1 MKLNKNTSDIQDS
14 LAFYCRS
21 GIETPIPLSRPENLH
36 HYRRLVFNV
45 VLNTMTQAYPIAYKA
60 LGSEDFKNLV
70 HDFFL
75 NHDSQTPQ
83 VWKLPFEFYEYIVTN
98 KFSEKLKMPF
108 LDDLLLFEWIEIE
121 VHTMPDISP
130 SRFQKEGNMFTDIL
144 ILNQEYKMLKLNF
157 PVHLYAP
164 NKAKDLHGDYFVI
177 GLRDPENY
185 KVKFL
190 NLSILHV
197 FFIEQLATEEK
208 TLNHIIDEASEIF
221 KLEKNIIITNITTF
235 LNDMFLQKLILGYKK
250 N

>member
-1 MKLNKNTSDIQDS
+1 MKLNKETAEIQDS
-14 LAFYCRS
+14 LALYCRS
-21 GIETPIPLSRPENLH
+21 GVETQIPLSKPENLH

-45 VLNTMTQAYPIAYKA
+45 VLNSMTQAYPIAYKA
-60 LGSEDFKNLV
+60 LGKEDFKDLV
-70 HDFFL
+70 HNFFL

-83 VWKLPFEFYEYIVTN
+83 VWKLPLEFYEFAVTN
-98 KFSEKLKMPF
+98 KYSEKLKMPF

-130 SRFQKEGNMFTDIL
+130 SEFIKEGNMFTDIL
-144 ILNQEYKMLKLNF
+144 IINQEYKIIKLSF

-164 NKAKDLHGDYFVI
+164 NKAKDLPGDYFVI
-177 GLRDPENY
+177 ALRDPENY

-208 TLNHIIDEASEIF
+208 TLNKIIDEASEIF
-221 KLEKNIIITNITTF
+221 KLEKNIIITNITIF

-250 N
+250 K